1 MTKAL
6 EGFRYLLLRRWLF
19 LILAFSASVRFV
31 NLSRPKELVFD
42 EIYYVDGARDF
53 LKYGVEIEKGASEF
67 IVHPPVGKWVIAS
80 GIKLFGDNP
89 FGWRFATALLGTIS
103 ILFVYLVAKHLFNSE
118 KWALLAAALVSLDG
132 LHLVMSRTSL
142 LDMTL
147 MFFILVGLYAFLKEN
162 FWTAGFLLG
171 LALATKWSAI
181 YYLAFFGIYYLA
193 RDIYRIRI
201 SKEVGRAEGA
211 PEHRVQDYLQASAT
225 RTAQLAI
232 LPVLT
237 YIATWFGWFKS
248 TLGWSRNWGAENP
261 GLLPDALRSFW
272 HYHSEMLYFHTHLTE
287 NHNYEAKAWSWLL
300 MYRPTSFF
308 YETPKGC
315 GTSSC
320 AQEVLALGTPLLW
333 WCAAIALV
341 VLITFWLKNKAWNH
355 GFILLAVAAGY
366 LPWFVYPQR
375 TTFTFYSIIFEPWLI
390 ICLVAVLRIYYLSS
404 LGKQRFKFFS
414 IIFLTSIIA
423 ANFIYHFPIF
433 VGQIL
438 TYDDWQS
445 LMWFKKWI

>member
-6 EGFRYLLLRRWLF
+6 EGIRYLLLQRWLI

-42 EIYYVDGARDF
+42 EIYYVDGAKDF
-53 LKYGVEIEKGASEF
+53 LKFGVEIEKGASEF

-80 GIKLFGDNP
+80 GIKLFGDNL
-89 FGWRFATALLGTIS
+89 FGWRFSTALLGTIS
-103 ILFVYLVAKHLFNSE
+103 ILFVYLIAKHLFSSE
-118 KWALLAAALVSLDG
+118 KWALLSAALVSLDG
-132 LHLVMSRTSL
+132 LHLVMSRTAL

-147 MFFILVGLYAFLKEN
+147 MFFILVGLYALLKEN

-171 LALATKWSAI
+171 LGLATKWSAI
-181 YYLAFFGIYYLA
+181 YYIAIFGVCYLL
-193 RDIYRIRI
+193 RDIYRIRAKQETEEI
-201 SKEVGRAEGA
+201 EARENSKIQKYLMAAVMRA
-211 PEHRVQDYLQASAT
+211 
-225 RTAQLAI
+225 AQLAI

-237 YIATWFGWFKS
+237 YITTWFGWFNS
-248 TLGWSRNWGAENP
+248 TLGWSRNWGAENSGIFP
-261 GLLPDALRSFW
+261 QALRSFW
-272 HYHSEMLYFHTHLTE
+272 HYHSEILYFHTHLIE

-320 AQEVLALGTPLLW
+320 AQEVLAIGTPLLW
-333 WCAAIALV
+333 WCAALALA
-341 VLITFWLKNKAWNH
+341 VLIGLWVKNQHFNT

-375 TTFTFYSIIFEPWLI
+375 TTFTFYSIVFEPWLI
-390 ICLVAVLRIYYLSS
+390 ISLVAVLRIFYLSS
-404 LGKQRFKFFS
+404 FGNSKLKYFS
-414 IIFLTSIIA
+414 IIFLTCIIC

-433 VGQIL
+433 VGQII
-438 TYDDWQS
+438 TYDDWNS

>member
-1 MTKAL
+1 
-6 EGFRYLLLRRWLF
+6 
-19 LILAFSASVRFV
+19 
-31 NLSRPKELVFD
+31 
-42 EIYYVDGARDF
+42 
-53 LKYGVEIEKGASEF
+53 
-67 IVHPPVGKWVIAS
+67 
-80 GIKLFGDNP
+80 
-89 FGWRFATALLGTIS
+89 
-103 ILFVYLVAKHLFNSE
+103 
-118 KWALLAAALVSLDG
+118 
-132 LHLVMSRTSL
+132 
-142 LDMTL
+142 
-147 MFFILVGLYAFLKEN
+147 
-162 FWTAGFLLG
+162 
-171 LALATKWSAI
+171 
-181 YYLAFFGIYYLA
+181 
-193 RDIYRIRI
+193 
-201 SKEVGRAEGA
+201 
-211 PEHRVQDYLQASAT
+211 
-225 RTAQLAI
+225 
-232 LPVLT
+232 
-237 YIATWFGWFKS
+237 
-248 TLGWSRNWGAENP
+248 
-261 GLLPDALRSFW
+261 
-272 HYHSEMLYFHTHLTE
+272 
-287 NHNYEAKAWSWLL
+287 